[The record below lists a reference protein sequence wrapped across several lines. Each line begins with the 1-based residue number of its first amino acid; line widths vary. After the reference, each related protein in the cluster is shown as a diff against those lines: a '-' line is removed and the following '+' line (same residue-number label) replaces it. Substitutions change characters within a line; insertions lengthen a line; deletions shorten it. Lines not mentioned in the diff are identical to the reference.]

1 MIQDQVALITGGIGD
16 IGTAICRHLC
26 ELGAKVV
33 ATYHSDRD
41 KAHAWQLEHQK
52 KGFNIGLSHVDIT
65 NFQSCADMA
74 ADVTQRF
81 GPITILVNNAGLTQD
96 VQLRNMTEE
105 QWDKVLRTDLYS
117 LFNVTRQVINKMI
130 EQGFGR
136 IINISSIN
144 GQRGQFG
151 QTNYTSAKAGVHGF
165 TKSLALEVA
174 TKGITVNTISPGYI
188 EGKMISAVPEN
199 IRTQILAQ
207 IPVGR
212 FGKPE
217 EVAWMVGFLA
227 SEKSAYITGT
237 NFSINGGLYRC

>member
-1 MIQDQVALITGGIGD
+1 MIKNQVAVITGGIGD
-16 IGTAICRHLC
+16 IGTAICLHLC
-26 ELGAKVV
+26 ELGAKVIS
-33 ATYHSDRD
+33 TYHSDKD

-52 KGFNIGLSHVDIT
+52 KGYDIELSYVDVT

-74 ADVTQRF
+74 ADVTKRF
-81 GPITILVNNAGLTQD
+81 GPIVILVNNAGLTQD
-96 VQLRNMTEE
+96 IQLRKMTEE
-105 QWDKVLRTDLYS
+105 QWDNVLRTDLYS
-117 LFNVTRQVINKMI
+117 LFNVTRHFINGMI
-130 EQGFGR
+130 EQNFGR
-136 IINISSIN
+136 VINISSIN

-174 TKGITVNTISPGYI
+174 SKGITVNTISPGYI
-188 EGKMISAVPEN
+188 EGKMISTVSEN

-217 EVAWMVGFLA
+217 DVAWMVGFLA
-227 SEKSAYITGT
+227 SEKAAYITGA
-237 NFSINGGLYRC
+237 NFSINGGLYIC